1 MGGLWWVGRR
11 AGGFGGGGRGIVV
24 AAPVSVCSGVVFVRT
39 LWAGGL
45 CSGRALG
52 VRDED
57 V

>member
-11 AGGFGGGGRGIVV
+11 AGGFGGGGRDIVV
-24 AAPVSVCSGVVFVRT
+24 AAPVSVCSGVAFVRT
-39 LWAGGL
+39 LRGAGL

-57 V
+57 A